1 MKNNKFLWIV
11 SFIPLIVTL
20 IVLQFLP
27 DKIPMHYDMA
37 GNIDRW
43 GSKYEQFIFPV
54 IILGLSFM
62 WQCMISYFEKKSE
75 SGEDEKQRAEA
86 GSNIKILRLVAVAMA
101 VMFGIMHIV
110 SMYSAYIEAVNM
122 KEQSVIDINVVVNIL
137 SAVVFI
143 IVGNYMPKSKRN
155 AVVGFR
161 TKKSLSDDAVWRKT
175 NRFAGITLMIAGL
188 LIIIE
193 TLLVRGMLSTV
204 LMVGILLIMAVVD
217 LVYAVR
223 L

>member
-143 IVGNYMPKSKRN
+143 IVGNYIPKAKRN

-175 NRFAGITLMIAGL
+175 NRFAGITLMIAGV

-204 LMVGILLIMAVVD
+204 LMVAILLVMAVVD
-217 LVYAVR
+217 LIYAVR

>member
-62 WQCMISYFEKKSE
+62 WQCMISYFEKKYE

-86 GSNIKILRLVAVAMA
+86 CSNVKILRLVAVAMA
-101 VMFGIMHIV
+101 VVFGIMHIV

-122 KEQSVIDINVVVNIL
+122 KEQSVIEINVVVNIL
-137 SAVVFI
+137 WAVVFI
-143 IVGNYMPKSKRN
+143 IVGNYIPKAKRN

-175 NRFAGITLMIAGL
+175 NRFAGITLMIAGV

-204 LMVGILLIMAVVD
+204 LMVAILLVMAVVD
-217 LVYAVR
+217 LIYAVR

>member
-11 SFIPLIVTL
+11 SFIPLIITL

-27 DKIPMHYDMA
+27 DKVPMHYDMA

-54 IILGLSFM
+54 TILGLSFM

-75 SGEDEKQRAEA
+75 NGENEKQRAEA
-86 GSNIKILRLVAVAMA
+86 NSNVKILRLVAVAMA
-101 VMFGIMHIV
+101 VVFGIMHIV

-122 KEQSVIDINVVVNIL
+122 KEQSVIEINVVVNIL
-137 SAVVFI
+137 WAVVLI
-143 IVGNYMPKSKRN
+143 IVGNYMPKAKRN

-175 NRFAGITLMIAGL
+175 NRFAGITLMIAGV

-204 LMVGILLIMAVVD
+204 LMVAILLIMAVAD
-217 LVYAVR
+217 LVYAAR

>member
-62 WQCMISYFEKKSE
+62 WQCMISYFKKKSE

-101 VMFGIMHIV
+101 VVFGIMHIV

-122 KEQSVIDINVVVNIL
+122 KEQSVIEINVVCNIL
-137 SAVVFI
+137 WAVVLI
-143 IVGNYMPKSKRN
+143 IVGNYMPRSKRN

-175 NRFAGITLMIAGL
+175 NRFAGITLMIAGV

-217 LVYAVR
+217 VVYAVR

>member
-143 IVGNYMPKSKRN
+143 IVGNYMPKAKRN

-175 NRFAGITLMIAGL
+175 NRFAGITLMIAGV

-204 LMVGILLIMAVVD
+204 LMVAILLVMAVVD

>member
-86 GSNIKILRLVAVAMA
+86 CSNVKILRLVAVAMA
-101 VMFGIMHIV
+101 VVFGIMHIV

-143 IVGNYMPKSKRN
+143 IVGNYMPKAKRN

-175 NRFAGITLMIAGL
+175 NRFAGITLMIAGV

-204 LMVGILLIMAVVD
+204 LMVAILLVMAVVD